1 MGISVHDTYATQIT
15 LTSLSIDNNEY
26 KATINYKVQD
36 HFGLD
41 KKDISNSQ
49 FKMLRFFRIWF
60 VLQRW
65 EKLGFKP
72 FTTEMEANI
81 TIKGGIR

>member
-1 MGISVHDTYATQIT
+1 
-15 LTSLSIDNNEY
+15 
-26 KATINYKVQD
+26 
-36 HFGLD
+36 
-41 KKDISNSQ
+41 
-49 FKMLRFFRIWF
+49 MLRFFRIWF

-81 TIKGGIR
+81 SIKGGVR

>member
-1 MGISVHDTYATQIT
+1 M
-15 LTSLSIDNNEY
+15 TSLSIYNNEC
-26 KATINYKVQD
+26 KASINYKVQD

-41 KKDISNSQ
+41 KEDISNPQ

-65 EKLGFKP
+65 EKLGFEP

-81 TIKGGIR
+81 STDGKVI